1 VGSLSVI
8 LSRDERE
15 GVVGAGGGETEGEE
29 SSSRSDCCYKK
40 EYVISNCR

>member
-15 GVVGAGGGETEGEE
+15 GVDGAGGGDADGEE
-29 SSSRSDCCYKK
+29 SSSRSDCRNKSRS
-40 EYVISNCR
+40 E